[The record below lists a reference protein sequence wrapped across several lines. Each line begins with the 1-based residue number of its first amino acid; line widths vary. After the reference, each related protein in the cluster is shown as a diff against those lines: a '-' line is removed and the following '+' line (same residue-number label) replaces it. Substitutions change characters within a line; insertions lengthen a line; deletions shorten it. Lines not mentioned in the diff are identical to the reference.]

1 VRPRRWAAAI
11 LGVVGVGCALR
22 FGWSFPWS
30 RALDLLAHCNWSLL
44 SAAGLINLASL
55 AAKAAVWYV
64 LLRHARLRLSTA
76 EVATFVGAAVTSV
89 SVSIG
94 GDVLRAQLAAEHDG
108 VPFRSA
114 AAGLMLSRGIEAVAL
129 IGVAALA
136 SLVLPFSP
144 YARGTAGVLLAL
156 LCGFIMWWSRVPDH
170 RFAAGLE
177 AGWRAEISSLA
188 NHTRAGLVPALGF
201 AMLSWVG
208 QWLTYYWSIGAT
220 HVTISPVAAL
230 AALLSANLAGIFRLT
245 PGNIGVIQGSILVAL
260 GAFGVR
266 PGEALAGGLALQ
278 GIQVL
283 PVLAIATAL
292 AGGHWFRRIGQRTWE
307 AL

>member
-1 VRPRRWAAAI
+1 
-11 LGVVGVGCALR
+11 VGVGCALR
-22 FGWSFPWS
+22 FGRSFPWS
-30 RALDLLAHCNWSLL
+30 RALDLLVHCNWSLL

-55 AAKAAVWYV
+55 AAKAGVWYV
-64 LLRHARLRLSTA
+64 LLRRATRLRLSTA

-108 VPFRSA
+108 VAFRSA

-136 SLVLPFSP
+136 SVVLPFSP
-144 YARGTAGVLLAL
+144 YVRGAGVVVLVV

-170 RFAAGLE
+170 RFEAALE
-177 AGWRAEISSLA
+177 PGWRAEVSGLA
-188 NHTRAGLVPALGF
+188 AHSRAGLVPALGF

-220 HVTISPVAAL
+220 HVSISPAAAL

-292 AGGHWFRRIGQRTWE
+292 AGGHWFRRIGQRRWE
-307 AL
+307 TL